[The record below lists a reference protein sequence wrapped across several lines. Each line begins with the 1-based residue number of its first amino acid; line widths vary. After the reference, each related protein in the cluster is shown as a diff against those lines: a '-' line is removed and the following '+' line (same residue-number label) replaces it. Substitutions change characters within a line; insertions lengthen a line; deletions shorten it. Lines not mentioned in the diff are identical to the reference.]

1 MSLFCEVVATSKFT
15 SNSKVPAVRTSVM
28 QPRPATGG
36 SGPVCTPIASI
47 TPYQVALVI
56 ELPNFDL
63 SRKSYVNS
71 VVEQVDNQ
79 GEGDEQ
85 ERREDLEQVNRLWK
99 TLLHGS
105 YG

>member
-1 MSLFCEVVATSKFT
+1 M
-15 SNSKVPAVRTSVM
+15 
-28 QPRPATGG
+28 
-36 SGPVCTPIASI
+36 CTPIASI

-56 ELPNFDL
+56 HLPNFDL
-63 SRKSYVNS
+63 SRKSHVNS

-85 ERREDLEQVNRLWK
+85 ERREDVEQVDRVWK

-105 YG
+105 YGRVRRHKGNAIDHFISTKMCSIPHHTWVPFITKGRHQ